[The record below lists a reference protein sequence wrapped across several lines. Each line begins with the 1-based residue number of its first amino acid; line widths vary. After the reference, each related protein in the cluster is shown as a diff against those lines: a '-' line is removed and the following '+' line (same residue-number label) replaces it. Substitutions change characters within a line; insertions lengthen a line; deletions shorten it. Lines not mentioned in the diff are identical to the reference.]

1 MTKNITEDITLYT
14 GFSAS
19 TFMNFA
25 DKIDITTINQF
36 MYFAVLCGTLLV
48 ISFKLVRYWKN
59 RNK

>member
-1 MTKNITEDITLYT
+1 MENTMTEDILIYT

-36 MYFAVLCGTLLV
+36 MYFAVLLGTLIV
-48 ISFKLVRYWKN
+48 TCFKLYRYWKN